1 MHTRTVRREIVRE
14 RERQKE
20 KEVKTERQRQ
30 KETERER
37 ERNAS
42 KEIRKGAEVEHT
54 SSFVARTIRTS
65 GV

>member
-1 MHTRTVRREIVRE
+1 MRET
-14 RERQKE
+14 ERQKE

-54 SSFVARTIRTS
+54 SLFVAHKIRIS